1 LAYREG
7 KTEKNIWMIID
18 LYFLLVHKGT
28 IIVLDNIEGIS
39 PIKNAVLPPRPRI
52 GQSC

>member
-7 KTEKNIWMIID
+7 KTEKIWMIID

-39 PIKNAVLPPRPRI
+39 PIKNAVLPP
-52 GQSC
+52 GHV